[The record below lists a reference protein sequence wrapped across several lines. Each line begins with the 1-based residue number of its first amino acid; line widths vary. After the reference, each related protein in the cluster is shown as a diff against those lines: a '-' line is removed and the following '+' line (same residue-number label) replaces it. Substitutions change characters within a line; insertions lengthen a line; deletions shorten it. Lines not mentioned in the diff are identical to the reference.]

1 MSNKRS
7 LVIRICAVLALILI
21 AACMMVIG
29 RGHTVY
35 LDNKTLEY
43 GGQTYTAPYKVTVT
57 VKGEQVTK
65 LYAKER
71 GSADNVGQSFE
82 MTLKIMQEKNG
93 DETTA
98 TYQLKLPYKMDGV
111 VVNLPGYLAGLPEE
125 AWLSEFV
132 SLIPEPSTEDEE
144 VPGADEF
151 ELSEDF

>member
-1 MSNKRS
+1 MKKVLS
-7 LVIRICAVLALILI
+7 LVLALAMLFSF
-21 AACMMVIG
+21 ASFASA
-29 RGHTVY
+29 
-35 LDNKTLEY
+35 D
-43 GGQTYTAPYKVTVT
+43 
-57 VKGEQVTK
+57 
-65 LYAKER
+65 AKE
-71 GSADNVGQSFE
+71 E

-132 SLIPEPSTEDEE
+132 SLIPEPSAEDEE

-151 ELSEDF
+151 DLGEDF